1 MSLLIKNLEISVSGK
16 KIVSDI
22 NLEIKKGE
30 THIIMG
36 PNGSGKST
44 LANALLGHPRYI
56 ISGGKIILDDEDL
69 TTKTPDVRAKAG
81 LFLSA
86 QSAPEINGVTVANLL
101 RVAMQSV
108 TQKPV
113 NPFQFYDLLRKT
125 MKKLKID
132 ESFASR
138 YVNTGF
144 SGGEKKRAEIL
155 QLMILDPRFAILDET
170 DAGLDV
176 DALKIVG
183 KGLSQFAKK
192 DKGLLIITHQSRLLK
207 YLKPDFVHIIVK
219 GKIVKTAGN
228 ELIGEI
234 EKNGYNQ
241 FV

>member
-1 MSLLIKNLEISVSGK
+1 
-16 KIVSDI
+16 
-22 NLEIKKGE
+22 
-30 THIIMG
+30 MG